1 MTEKEYEKMMK
12 VAYQLVYQDMVV
24 NAGVGMLVG
33 KYDAKHGS
41 KEFMY
46 GVGTVM
52 EFIASKV
59 SEETYDT
66 FSDIFTKNLVESE
79 KRVDK

>member
-1 MTEKEYEKMMK
+1 MTEKEHEKMMK
-12 VAYQLVYQDMVV
+12 VAYRLVYQDMVV
-24 NAGVGMLVG
+24 NAGVGMFVG

-46 GVGTVM
+46 GIGTVM
-52 EFIASKV
+52 EFIANKV

-66 FSDIFTKNLVESE
+66 FSDIFTKNLVESK

>member
-1 MTEKEYEKMMK
+1 MTEKEYEKVMK

-24 NAGVGMLVG
+24 NAGVGMFTG

-46 GVGTVM
+46 GIGTVM

-66 FSDIFTKNLVESE
+66 FNNIFTKNLVES
-79 KRVDK
+79 KKGVDK

>member
-1 MTEKEYEKMMK
+1 MTEKEYEKVMK

-24 NAGVGMLVG
+24 NAGVGMFIG
-33 KYDAKHGS
+33 KHDAKHGS

-46 GVGTVM
+46 GIGTVM

-66 FSDIFTKNLVESE
+66 FSNIFTKNLIESE